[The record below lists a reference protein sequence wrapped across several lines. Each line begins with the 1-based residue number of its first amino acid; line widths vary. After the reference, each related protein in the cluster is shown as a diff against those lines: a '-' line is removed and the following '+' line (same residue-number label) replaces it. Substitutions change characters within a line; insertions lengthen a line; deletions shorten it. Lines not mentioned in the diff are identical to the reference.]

1 MGQISVKRNF
11 PNIGS
16 LPIIILVLAI
26 ATAVIHL
33 YLGIQM
39 GSMMGHMGGPGGGAG
54 APPAGAPPS
63 GAGAP
68 PAGGQHGGGAS
79 LMGMLPLPLPIL
91 FDLNFV
97 GYIVLAGALY
107 LPRLQRFQ
115 PIIRW
120 VLIGYTA
127 LTVILWY
134 LMSGGHSDMFAYVD
148 KVVEVAL
155 IVLLLIDWWQSRSRK
170 ADAVSD

>member
-1 MGQISVKRNF
+1 MSQVSVKRNF

-39 GSMMGHMGGPGGGAG
+39 GSMMGHMPGPAGGAG
-54 APPAGAPPS
+54 GAPAPPAGTPGAGGPPS
-63 GAGAP
+63 GDRP
-68 PAGGQHGGGAS
+68 GGSS

-127 LTVILWY
+127 LTIILWY
-134 LMSGGHSDMFAYVD
+134 LISGGHANMFAYVD

-155 IVLLLIDWWQSRSRK
+155 IVLLLIDGWQSRSRK
-170 ADAVSD
+170 A